1 MLFLVKRCLRGSLCG
16 EIGVITQFAQQLGKD
31 QALRL
36 MLVGRAS
43 RTADLE
49 YNRGLSERRK

>member
-1 MLFLVKRCLRGSLCG
+1 M
-16 EIGVITQFAQQLGKD
+16 ITQFAQQLGKD